1 MPDPVTG
8 TPTVVAS
15 SFAASG
21 PAIPP
26 PGAPSPRTVLVVDD
40 EKNIRRTLQLVLE
53 GEGYRVLGAETATQ
67 ALAILASPEIPV
79 DLAVLDVKLPD
90 ISGLDALAK
99 IRGDEATRDLPIIVI
114 SGHATVNDAVQA
126 IKLGASDFFEKP
138 LERERVLVSVRN
150 VLDAAK
156 ARQELARVSEQQ
168 LQRYEMIGRSPVIQ
182 RIFHELDKVAPTKAS
197 VLITGE
203 SGTGKELIA
212 RAIHRLSPRTDG
224 PFVKVNCAAIP
235 RELIESELFGH
246 EKGAFTGATGKRR
259 GLFEQAHG
267 GTLFL
272 DEIGDMDFVAQAKV
286 LRAVQSGD
294 VSRVGSEH
302 VIHVDVRVLAAT
314 NKDLA
319 KAVEKGT
326 FREDLFFRLAV
337 FPIRSPAL
345 RERVEDIPLLAR
357 AFMEQFGR
365 ENGIRPKP
373 IDDDVM
379 QALASRKWPGNIREL
394 KNAVERSAIL
404 SGDRVTIAD
413 LPEDPHASPFEEDN
427 ESAVTD
433 TAQPL
438 EAIDEEAAT
447 DPTRPM
453 SGLGTGRHLTL
464 REFREKSE
472 RQFIVDTLKMAS
484 WNISRTAIL
493 LGVERT
499 NLHKKIRSYQIKR
512 GEG

>member
-1 MPDPVTG
+1 
-8 TPTVVAS
+8 
-15 SFAASG
+15 
-21 PAIPP
+21 
-26 PGAPSPRTVLVVDD
+26 VLVVDD

-53 GEGYRVLGAETATQ
+53 GEGYRVIGAETAGQ
-67 ALAILASPEIPV
+67 ALAVLASPETPV
-79 DLAVLDVKLPD
+79 DLAILDVKLPD

-99 IRGDEATRDLPIIVI
+99 IRSDEATRDLPIIVI

-138 LERERVLVSVRN
+138 LARERVLVSVRN

-156 ARQELARVSEQQ
+156 ARQELARVTDEQ
-168 LQRYEMIGRSPVIQ
+168 LQRYEMIGRSAVMQ
-182 RIFHELDKVAPTKAS
+182 RIFHELEKVAPTKAS

-246 EKGAFTGATGKRR
+246 EKGAFTGAMLKRR

-272 DEIGDMDFVAQAKV
+272 DEIGDMDIIAQAKV

-294 VSRVGSEH
+294 ISRVGSEH

-319 KAVEKGT
+319 KAVEVGF

-357 AFMEQFGR
+357 AFMEQFAR
-365 ENGIRPKP
+365 ENGVRPKP
-373 IDDDVM
+373 IDDDAM
-379 QALASRKWPGNIREL
+379 QALVSRKWPGNVREL

-404 SGDRVTIAD
+404 SGDHVTIAD
-413 LPEDPHASPFEEDN
+413 LPEDPHASPFEE
-427 ESAVTD
+427 ESESNTPDPTPAMD
-433 TAQPL
+433 
-438 EAIDEEAAT
+438 AIDDEPGT
-447 DPTRPM
+447 DGGRASPGLA
-453 SGLGTGRHLTL
+453 SGSKHLTL

-472 RQFIVDTLKMAS
+472 RQYIVDTLRMAS

-512 GEG
+512 GES

>member
-1 MPDPVTG
+1 MATL
-8 TPTVVAS
+8 
-15 SFAASG
+15 
-21 PAIPP
+21 PP
-26 PGAPSPRTVLVVDD
+26 PAATPPLGAPAPRTVLVVDD

-53 GEGYRVLGAETATQ
+53 GEGYRVLGAETAGQ
-67 ALAILASPEIPV
+67 ALAILATPETPV
-79 DLAVLDVKLPD
+79 DLAIFDVKLPD
-90 ISGLDALAK
+90 VSGLDALAK
-99 IRGDEATRDLPIIVI
+99 IRSDEATRDLPIIVI

-138 LERERVLVSVRN
+138 LARERVLVSVRN

-156 ARQELARVSEQQ
+156 VRQELARVTEQQ
-168 LQRYEMIGRSPVIQ
+168 LQRYEMIGRSAPMQ
-182 RIFHELDKVAPTKAS
+182 RIFHELEKVAPTKAS

-246 EKGAFTGATGKRR
+246 EKGAFTGALLKRR

-272 DEIGDMDFVAQAKV
+272 DEIGDMDVVAQAKV
-286 LRAVQSGD
+286 LRAVQSGEI
-294 VSRVGSEH
+294 SRVGSEH

-319 KAVEKGT
+319 KAVEMMT

-337 FPIRSPAL
+337 FPIRSPTL

-357 AFMEQFGR
+357 AFMEGFAR
-365 ENGIRPKP
+365 ENGVRPKP
-373 IDDDVM
+373 IDDDAM
-379 QALASRKWPGNIREL
+379 HALSSRKWPGNVREL

-404 SGDRVTIAD
+404 SGDHVTIAD
-413 LPEDPHASPFEEDN
+413 LPEDPHASPFEDD
-427 ESAVTD
+427 APD
-433 TAQPL
+433 TAPAASAAEHAADGLDDDGPDLPRPPL
-438 EAIDEEAAT
+438 FGA
-447 DPTRPM
+447 
-453 SGLGTGRHLTL
+453 SGKHLTL

-472 RQFIVDTLKMAS
+472 RQYIVDTLRMAN

-512 GEG
+512 GES

>member
-1 MPDPVTG
+1 
-8 TPTVVAS
+8 
-15 SFAASG
+15 
-21 PAIPP
+21 
-26 PGAPSPRTVLVVDD
+26 VLVVDD

-53 GEGYRVLGAETATQ
+53 GEGYRFLGAETAEQ
-67 ALAILASPEIPV
+67 ALAVLASPEIPV
-79 DLAVLDVKLPD
+79 DLVVLDVKLPD
-90 ISGLDALAK
+90 MSGLDALAK

-138 LERERVLVSVRN
+138 LARERVLVSLRN

-156 ARQELARVSEQQ
+156 ARRELAIVTEQQ
-168 LQRYEMIGRSPVIQ
+168 LLRYEMIGRSGVIQ
-182 RIFHELDKVAPTKAS
+182 RLFRELEKVAPTKAS

-212 RAIHRLSPRTDG
+212 RALHRLSPRSEG
-224 PFVKVNCAAIP
+224 SFVKVNCAAIP

-246 EKGAFTGATGKRR
+246 EKGAFTGAMLKRR

-272 DEIGDMDFVAQAKV
+272 DEIGDMEILAQAKV
-286 LRAVQSGD
+286 LRAVQSGEI
-294 VSRVGSEH
+294 SRVGSEH
-302 VIHVDVRVLAAT
+302 VIRVDVRVLAAT

-319 KAVEKGT
+319 KMVEIGA

-345 RERVEDIPLLAR
+345 RERVEDIPLLAQ
-357 AFMEQFGR
+357 AFMEQFAR
-365 ENGIRPKP
+365 ENGVLPKAMDDEVIR
-373 IDDDVM
+373 
-379 QALASRKWPGNIREL
+379 ALESRKWPGNVREL
-394 KNAVERSAIL
+394 KNVVERSVIL
-404 SGDRVTIAD
+404 CGDRVTIAD
-413 LPEDPHASPFEEDN
+413 LPEDPHASPFEE
-427 ESAVTD
+427 ESE
-433 TAQPL
+433 P
-438 EAIDEEAAT
+438 AASPAAEPSQT
-447 DPTRPM
+447 LDSLDDDAEPGRAPV
-453 SGLGTGRHLTL
+453 SITGRHLTL

-472 RQFIVDTLKMAS
+472 RQYIVDTLRMAT

-499 NLHKKIRSYQIKR
+499 NLHKKIRAYQIKR